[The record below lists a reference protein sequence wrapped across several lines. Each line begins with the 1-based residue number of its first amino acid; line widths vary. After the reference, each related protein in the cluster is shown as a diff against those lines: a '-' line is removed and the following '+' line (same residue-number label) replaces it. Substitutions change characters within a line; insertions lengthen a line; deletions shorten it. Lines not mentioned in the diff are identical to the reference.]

1 MVLRK
6 LEDKIRHITFV
17 VYVPRTKGTRA
28 GRNKNMVQFH
38 SFTSDFLRNTEPIVI
53 FYVACTGDKRN

>member
-17 VYVPRTKGTRA
+17 VYVPRTKG
-28 GRNKNMVQFH
+28 NKGGEEQNMVQFH
-38 SFTSDFLRNTEPIVI
+38 SFTSDFLRNTEPSVI